1 MKVQRIRGPDGKESW
16 IVLDDDFRPV
26 REISLYVTY
35 LVSLERSP
43 NTIQSYA
50 RSLKLFW
57 DFLAYEG
64 LLWSDIT
71 LEKVADFIVWLRR
84 PDPGVLS
91 IERQEAKR
99 TEGTINNILSA
110 VYGFYDFHHR
120 LGNVRDLEGFGA
132 QVFRGRRYKS
142 FLHHVTKGKPV
153 QSRLLR
159 LKAPKKKP
167 LTLSQEEVEAL
178 VNACKRYRDKFL
190 LCLMYQTGMRVGQAL
205 GLRHSDI
212 RSWDNEIIVVPR
224 TNNANK
230 VRAKTRESYK
240 LHVHKDLMALYAEYL
255 LREYP
260 EDLDSDYVFI
270 NIWDGK
276 IGRPMSQRLVNH
288 LFERLSKK
296 TGIKAHPHMLRHTHA
311 TELLRSGWDAAYVQR
326 RLGHADPQT
335 TINTYIHL
343 SDEDLKLAYQEYLE
357 ARERQEE

>member
-1 MKVQRIRGPDGKESW
+1 MKVQRIRGPDNKESW
-16 IVLDDDFRPV
+16 IVLGDDFHPV
-26 REISLYVTY
+26 REISLYTTY

-57 DFLAYEG
+57 EFLTHEG
-64 LLWSDIT
+64 LLWNEIT
-71 LEKVADFIVWLRR
+71 LEKIADFIVWLRR
-84 PDPGVLS
+84 PDPGVIS
-91 IERQEAKR
+91 IQPKEAKR

-120 LGNVRDLEGFGA
+120 LGNVHDLKGFEA
-132 QVFRGRRYKS
+132 KVFRGRRYKP
-142 FLHHVTKGKPV
+142 FLHHVIKGKSV

-159 LKAPKKKP
+159 LKEPKKKP
-167 LTLSQEEVEAL
+167 LTLTQEEVEKL

-212 RSWDNEIIVVPR
+212 HSWDNEIIIVPR

-240 LHVHKDLMALYAEYL
+240 LHVHKDLMALYSEYL

-276 IGRPMSQRLVNH
+276 VGHPMNQRLVNR
-288 LFERLSKK
+288 LFERLGKK

-357 ARERQEE
+357 VRDREG